1 MPKNVGEIFKTLSL
15 RSNSVTR
22 QVTSIEKLVEN
33 AKIEKFKCDIFDDF
47 QTLCGFLNSSS
58 AAWKFELCSKAERE
72 REKANNFQ
80 LSSLMQTA
88 LPSINLTLDQSYFRI
103 NIWPLFAVSKALDWV
118 A

>member
-1 MPKNVGEIFKTLSL
+1 MPKTVHFGYL
-15 RSNSVTR
+15 
-22 QVTSIEKLVEN
+22 EN
-33 AKIEKFKCDIFDDF
+33 ARIQKFKCDIFDDF

-72 REKANNFQ
+72 KANNFQ
-80 LSSLMQTA
+80 LSNLMQTA